1 MTLVN
6 NVSEYANA
14 TSVADLAGAT
24 CTSQLGT
31 IWYDNCLP
39 QIPDADIL
47 PAQETA
53 PAMLVALNAG
63 TVDLVVTDLP
73 TGTAALVAY
82 PNFKL
87 LDFTGTDGEFEV
99 SDEDINIGISVKKGN
114 TELLDA
120 VNGVLENLTTD
131 DFDDMMTEAIS
142 IQPLSED

>member
-1 MTLVN
+1 M
-6 NVSEYANA
+6 
-14 TSVADLAGAT
+14 
-24 CTSQLGT
+24 
-31 IWYDNCLP
+31 
-39 QIPDADIL
+39 
-47 PAQETA
+47 
-53 PAMLVALNAG
+53 
-63 TVDLVVTDLP
+63 TDLP

-120 VNGVLENLTTD
+120 VNGVLKNLTTD
-131 DFDDMMTEAIS
+131 DFDEMMTEAIS